1 MKKLCV
7 YLTFLIVL
15 LYSANLNA
23 QITASS
29 FATNVDF
36 TTGTTPARLASADLN
51 ADGKMDVVVPN
62 NGASTLTV
70 LRNTGTSTGIGATSL
85 TLNSTITA
93 NATLQGV
100 VLADLDGDG
109 KPDLITTHGNIG
121 GGGGGTNN
129 IYVYQNGSS
138 TGGTIGFFTGT
149 AFAVGINPVSATA
162 ADIDGDGKLDLVVG
176 CAGNG
181 LTNTGSIVVMRN
193 TSTGAGVFTFVA
205 SSAYAANINT
215 PYAVKVADFDSD
227 GKLDIVA
234 SNYIAAGYVSVYK
247 NASTSGSITLTPVN
261 TYTAG
266 TQPGFLDVGDIDG
279 DGKMDIVV
287 SNYGSA
293 NASIFR
299 NTTTS
304 TISFAAAVN
313 FTTGTNPS
321 GCSLTDFDGDGK
333 LDLALVNR
341 TSGTLAFYKNTSTI
355 GTISSAPVVTYA
367 TNNSPTGLITADIDG
382 DLKSEVLITNA
393 GVTNM
398 SVFRNKIIATEPT
411 VASTALSFSGIQA
424 NSVTLNFTKGN
435 GAKRIILAK
444 AASSVNTDPTDS
456 FAYSAN
462 ALFGSGAQ
470 IGSGNYVVYNDTG
483 SSVTVNNLTT
493 GTNYYFTVY
502 EYNGSAAYTNY
513 LTSSTLTGNQI
524 VSGNVFYSNASG
536 PLNLTS
542 SWGTNTNGT
551 GTAPA
556 NFTTPGSFYFVQNNS
571 SPTINAN
578 WAVSGTSS
586 LIVFG
591 DGTNAFNFII
601 PSGLTVTC
609 DTISV
614 KANVTLTIQG
624 TLSIN
629 KSFFDNTVTA
639 QYLGTSA
646 QNVAPG
652 NYYNLVFMS
661 GAKTLTGNV
670 SVRNVLSMS
679 TNVNTSSYSL
689 TLGTDTAHT
698 GTLSRSNGSI
708 IGSFSRWFH
717 GTTNLGTTGLF
728 PMGTSTYY
736 RPIQIE
742 YTTAPTV
749 GGILSATFVSSNPG
763 GTGLPLNDFSIPQSE
778 FIDKQSPDGYWSVG
792 VSGLAGGTY
801 TATATGTGFIGVTS
815 YGDMRMLRRNNSSSA
830 WIMPG
835 LSTVGLGSNAAPV
848 TSRTGLTANGGE
860 FGFGSD
866 QSINSLPVKLII
878 LSVYQSNNNALLT
891 WQTASEIK
899 SDYFGIERSIDNVD
913 WTSIAKV
920 QAQGN
925 SNVQVSYGYK
935 DDIKPLMQQNVK
947 TIYYKL
953 KQVDID
959 GAAVYSNTIT
969 VNLKPGVNNIT
980 LYPLPLN
987 NILTAISNNGEFV
1000 SEISLLDMSGKEI
1013 LISNV
1018 GQLDVSNVAA
1028 GIYLAKVTTD
1038 KQVYYQKITK

>member
-23 QITASS
+23 QITATS

-70 LRNTGTSTGIGATSL
+70 LRNTSTSTGVGASSL
-85 TLNSTITA
+85 TFNSTITA

-100 VLADLDGDG
+100 VLADFDGDG

-411 VASTALSFSGIQA
+411 VASSALSFSGIQA

-444 AASSVNTDPTDS
+444 AASAVSNDPTDS

-661 GAKTLTGNV
+661 GAKTLMGNV
-670 SVRNVLSMS
+670 SVRNILNMS

-689 TLGTDTAHT
+689 TLGSASGA

-708 IGSFSRWFH
+708 IGSFSRWFNN
-717 GTTNLGTTGLF
+717 TTNLGTTGLF
-728 PMGTSTYY
+728 PMGTTSYY

-742 YTTAPTV
+742 YTIAPTV
-749 GGILSATFVSSNPG
+749 GGLLTASYYNSNPG
-763 GTGLPLNDFSIPQSE
+763 GLGLPIFDFTNAVSE
-778 FIDKQSPDGYWSVG
+778 FIDKQSPDGYWNISA
-792 VSGLAGGTY
+792 SGLTGGTY
-801 TATATGTGFIGVTS
+801 TSTATGTGVIGVTS
-815 YGDMRMLRRNNSSSA
+815 YTDLRMIKRANASSA
-830 WIMPG
+830 WTISG
-835 LSTVGLGSNAAPV
+835 TANSGTGSNLAPIV
-848 TSRTGLTANGGE
+848 SRTGLTGNNSE
-860 FGFGSD
+860 FGIGSD
-866 QSINSLPVKLII
+866 QLINSLPVKLII
-878 LSVYQSNNNALLT
+878 LSVYQSNNNAVLT

-899 SDYFGIERSIDNVD
+899 SDYFGIERSINNVD

-987 NILTAISNNGEFV
+987 NILTAISNNGELV

-1013 LISNV
+1013 LTSSV